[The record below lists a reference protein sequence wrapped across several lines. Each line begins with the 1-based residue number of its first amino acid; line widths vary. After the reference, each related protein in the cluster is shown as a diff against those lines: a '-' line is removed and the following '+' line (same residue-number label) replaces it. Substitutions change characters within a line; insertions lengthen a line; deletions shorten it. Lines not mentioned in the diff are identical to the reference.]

1 MTPDTPTRRV
11 LLTVSGRIPED
22 VLEAVAAGR
31 RPRVDYLE
39 MAAAFD
45 ADLLDHTEAARSAGL
60 VGRVV
65 AKVLGENGRLA
76 WRCHQLRNRYD
87 VIVTDGEQV
96 GLPLAA
102 LLWISRRRRARHLM
116 IVHIMSTKPKTRL
129 FRALRLGARI
139 DEVFVYATAQADHI
153 AQRLRYPRERITL
166 TPFMVDTA
174 FFSPDN
180 VATSRSTPLVS
191 SAGLEFRD
199 YPTLVEAVRG
209 LDVDVVLA
217 AASPWSKRRSELDDM
232 ALPDNVE
239 VVRLDLYQLRQLY
252 ADSTIVVM
260 PLRETDFQAGITT
273 ILEAMSMAKPL
284 ICTRTTGQ
292 TDTVADDQTGVY
304 VPVGDPVAWRAA
316 ITDLLTDHDRADR
329 LGSAARSWALAEADL
344 GRYTIRLA
352 ERVDAHRR
360 R

>member
-1 MTPDTPTRRV
+1 
-11 LLTVSGRIPED
+11 
-22 VLEAVAAGR
+22 
-31 RPRVDYLE
+31 VDYLE

-45 ADLLDHTEAARSAGL
+45 ADLVDYTEATRSAGL
-60 VGRVV
+60 VGRLV
-65 AKVLGENGRLA
+65 ATVLGENARLA
-76 WRCHQLRNRYD
+76 LRCHQLRNRYD

-116 IVHIMSTKPKTRL
+116 IVHIMSTTPKTRL
-129 FRALRLGARI
+129 FRALRLGSRI
-139 DEVFVYATAQADHI
+139 DEMLVYATAQADYI
-153 AQRLRYPRERITL
+153 TSRLRYQRERITL

-174 FFSPDN
+174 FFAPDA
-180 VATSRSTPLVS
+180 VVPSRSTPLVS
-191 SAGLEFRD
+191 SAGLELRD

-232 ALPDNVE
+232 ALPDNID
-239 VVRLDLYQLRQLY
+239 VVRLDLAQLRQLY

-292 TDTVADDQTGVY
+292 TDAVDDQRTGVY
-304 VPVGDPVAWRAA
+304 VPVGDSVAWRAA
-316 ITDLLTDHDRADR
+316 ITDLLADHERAAG
-329 LGSAARSWALAEADL
+329 LGSAARAWAVEQADI
-344 GRYTIRLA
+344 GQYAARLA
-352 ERVDAHRR
+352 ARVDAHRR
-360 R
+360 DR